1 MFVVVVVVVMAT
13 VDRGLSQEV
22 DCKLNGVVVDG
33 VENTKLGIL
42 HKINV
47 MQAYIHF
54 SLHVEKTA
62 VTRASLLYQKSDLKC
77 FHLH

>member
-47 MQAYIHF
+47 CKPIFIFPCM
-54 SLHVEKTA
+54 
-62 VTRASLLYQKSDLKC
+62 LKK
-77 FHLH
+77 LP